1 MGESM
6 AETGESRTESLLGPS
21 RLAYVKNA
29 EPSLD
34 EVERFE
40 TVYFRPL
47 RPTVEAALKSD
58 ANEPRFRVEV
68 KTKLHDFLS

>member
-6 AETGESRTESLLGPS
+6 DETGELRTESLLGSS

-40 TVYFRPL
+40 TVYF
-47 RPTVEAALKSD
+47 
-58 ANEPRFRVEV
+58 
-68 KTKLHDFLS
+68 